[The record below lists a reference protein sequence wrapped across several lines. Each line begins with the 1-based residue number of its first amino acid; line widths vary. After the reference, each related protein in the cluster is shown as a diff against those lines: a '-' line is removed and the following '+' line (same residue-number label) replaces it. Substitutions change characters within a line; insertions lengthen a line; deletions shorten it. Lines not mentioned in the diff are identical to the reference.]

1 MKPISVLG
9 IAALFLFFATAVPT
23 YAQQEQPVADK
34 PAQGEEAKPRQEE
47 PAKPEKQED
56 KAKPKQQE
64 EQTKPGKQEE
74 QARPAKQE
82 EQAKPGKQEEQAR
95 PGKQEEQ
102 AKPGKHEDQ
111 AKPVQQGQG
120 ERQMQGRGGKGGRIP
135 DDKFRANFGKQ
146 HTFRIGRPTV
156 VAGQPQFQYS
166 GYTFVLV
173 DPWPADWLYTDEV
186 YVDYV
191 DDQYYLFDVMHP
203 GVSIVLTVVM

>member
-74 QARPAKQE
+74 QA
-82 EQAKPGKQEEQAR
+82 KPGKQEER
-95 PGKQEEQ
+95 E
-102 AKPGKHEDQ
+102 KPGKHEDQ